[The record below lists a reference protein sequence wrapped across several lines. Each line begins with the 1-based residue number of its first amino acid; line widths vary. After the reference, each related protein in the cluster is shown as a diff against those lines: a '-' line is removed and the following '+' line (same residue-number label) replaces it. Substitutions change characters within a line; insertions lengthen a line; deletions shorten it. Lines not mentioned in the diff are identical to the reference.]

1 MDTKELFRLTDRFVT
16 ALDTDVESYGIL
28 SKCEVYTK
36 DKLYQVKPIGRLV
49 DVKIMKSV
57 DVDTYERLCGKLLRH
72 YEDDERVRDVY
83 ITKGGT
89 IVIDCRHTP

>member
-1 MDTKELFRLTDRFVT
+1 MTDRFVT

-36 DKLYQVKPIGRLV
+36 DKFYQVKPIGRLV

-57 DVDTYERLCGKLLRH
+57 DVKTYERLCEKLLRH
-72 YEDDERVRDVY
+72 YEDDDRVRDVY
-83 ITKGGT
+83 ITRGGT
-89 IVIDCRHTP
+89 IVIDCRHAP